1 MALIVEITVDSLGA
15 KPMNSEPLGIARIG
29 QIAIPVRDLT
39 RAIAFYRDVLEL
51 PFLFTTGSLA
61 FFQCGEVRLML
72 SLPEQA
78 GDERYSSIL
87 YYQVPDIQAAYATLR
102 QRDVSF
108 VDEPHLIAQMPDHD
122 LWMTF
127 LRDSEENML
136 GLMGE
141 VRPPQ
146 G

>member
-1 MALIVEITVDSLGA
+1 
-15 KPMNSEPLGIARIG
+15 MNSESLGITRIG
-29 QIAIPVRDLT
+29 QIAIPVRDLN
-39 RAIAFYRDVLEL
+39 RAIGFYQEVLGL
-51 PFLFTTGSLA
+51 PFLFATGSLA

-78 GDERYSSIL
+78 GDEPHSSLL
-87 YYQVPDIQAAYATLR
+87 YYQVPDIQAAYTTLR
-102 QRDVSF
+102 PRDVSF
-108 VDEPHLIAQMPDHD
+108 VDEPHLIAKLPDHD

-127 LRDSEENML
+127 LRDSEGNML
-136 GLMGE
+136 GLMCE